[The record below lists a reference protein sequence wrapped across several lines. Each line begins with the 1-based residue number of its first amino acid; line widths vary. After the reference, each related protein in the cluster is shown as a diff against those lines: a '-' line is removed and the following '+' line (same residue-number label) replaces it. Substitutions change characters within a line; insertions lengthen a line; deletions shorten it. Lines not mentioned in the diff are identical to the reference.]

1 VPVTPP
7 TDPPTIPWW
16 DTSEAHQRAQ
26 IAIGENARNHVILS
40 KECQKA
46 VAELRQQMANLES
59 QQTEHL
65 AMIDRL
71 TQQVA
76 AMPEAGIVGPP
87 GPAGKDGRDGKPGRN
102 GIDGKEVDP
111 AIIRA
116 LNLRLQ
122 ALEKQ
127 AQSSVRYFDIVP
139 KGE

>member
-1 VPVTPP
+1 
-7 TDPPTIPWW
+7 
-16 DTSEAHQRAQ
+16 
-26 IAIGENARNHVILS
+26 
-40 KECQKA
+40 
-46 VAELRQQMANLES
+46 MANLES